1 VGSSKPIRRIDVLRH
16 AKVQINEALAALY
29 AALRRGRRS

>member
-16 AKVQINEALAALY
+16 AKVQVNEALGALY
-29 AALRRGRRS
+29 ALIGRSYRS